1 MFARILVPLDGSR
14 RSERALPYA
23 AGLAKA
29 FGGELVLVHDETIG
43 LGGDDTPAAA
53 DTMGRIKDLVST
65 LEELGLQVRLRVAYG
80 PAAQAIL
87 RAADEEHADVI
98 VMSTHGRGGLGRW
111 LYGSV
116 ADDVL
121 RHATLPT
128 VLISAACDRSWSIEG
143 PFRLLVPLDGSP
155 LAEAALGP
163 AGEVADALGAELV
176 LLRVVEPAD
185 GFAALET
192 AYLPAQSQGVLDEA
206 QGYLDGISTSPSMAG
221 RTTTRLVAAGDPAAK
236 ITAVARDENVDLIVM
251 SMHGSGGLARLMM
264 GSVATSVLQRAATP
278 LLLVRSLVG
287 YQSSTVDGDE
297 AEAMPRTVT
306 VI

>member
-29 FGGELVLVHDETIG
+29 SGGELVLIHDETVG
-43 LGGDDTPAAA
+43 LRGDDAPASA
-53 DTMGRIKDLVST
+53 DTLGRITDLVRS
-65 LEELGLQVRLRVAYG
+65 LQEMELRVGMRVVYG
-80 PAAQAIL
+80 PAAEAIL
-87 RAADEEHADVI
+87 RAADDEHAHVI

-121 RHATLPT
+121 RHTTLPI
-128 VLISAACDRSWSIEG
+128 VLISAACERSWSIEG

-163 AGEVADALGAELV
+163 AEEVADALGAALV

-192 AYLPAQSQGVLDEA
+192 THLPAQSQGVLDEA

-221 RTTTRLVAAGDPAAK
+221 RATTRLIAAGDPA
-236 ITAVARDENVDLIVM
+236 
-251 SMHGSGGLARLMM
+251 S
-264 GSVATSVLQRAATP
+264 
-278 LLLVRSLVG
+278 
-287 YQSSTVDGDE
+287 
-297 AEAMPRTVT
+297 
-306 VI
+306 

>member
-14 RSERALPYA
+14 RSERVLPYA

-29 FGGELVLVHDETIG
+29 FGGKLILLHDETVG
-43 LGGDDTPAAA
+43 LGGNDTPVAA
-53 DTMGRIKDLVST
+53 DAVRRITDLARS
-65 LEELGLQVRLRVAYG
+65 LEEMGVPVRMRVVHG
-80 PAAQAIL
+80 PAAEAIL

-116 ADDVL
+116 ADEVL
-121 RHATLPT
+121 RHTTLPI

-155 LAEAALGP
+155 LAEAALGQ
-163 AGEVADALGAELV
+163 AGEVADALAAELV

-185 GFAALET
+185 GFAALGT
-192 AYLPAQSQGVLDEA
+192 AYLPAQSQAVLDEA
-206 QGYLDGISTSPSMAG
+206 QAYLDGISTSPSVAG
-221 RTTTRLVAAGDPAAK
+221 RATTRLVAAGDPAAK
-236 ITAVARDENVDLIVM
+236 IAAAARDQNVDLIVM
-251 SMHGSGGLARLMM
+251 STHGSGGLARLTM
-264 GSVATSVLQRAATP
+264 GSVATSVLHRAATP
-278 LLLVRSLVG
+278 LLLVRSLVSR
-287 YQSSTVDGDE
+287 QSSAVDG
-297 AEAMPRTVT
+297 AEGKVSPRTVT